1 MCNVAFTESMRYP
14 GSWRIHLLYELWKC
28 SERSFCLQMVLVT
41 SVMRRAVWLVGMAL
55 AHDQPSRPRHSLL
68 LQPLTPRV
76 FCTSDLL
83 RNRTHHLH

>member
-1 MCNVAFTESMRYP
+1 MLHLRSLYDTQGHGALIYYMNYGNVRNGVSVCKWYWLLPSCVELP
-14 GSWRIHLLYELWKC
+14 G
-28 SERSFCLQMVLVT
+28 
-41 SVMRRAVWLVGMAL
+41 WLVWMAL